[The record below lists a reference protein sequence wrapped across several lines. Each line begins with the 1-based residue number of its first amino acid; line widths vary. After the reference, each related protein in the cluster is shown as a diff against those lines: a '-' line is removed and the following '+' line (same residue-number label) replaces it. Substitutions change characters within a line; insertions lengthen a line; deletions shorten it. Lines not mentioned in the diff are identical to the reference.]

1 MWNGTEFHIDTAA
14 KLNALILTVVLMRG
28 TQYITVHRAEN
39 FIKNNKTKV
48 FLSVDVNL
56 WKICL
61 HYLLT

>member
-14 KLNALILTVVLMRG
+14 KLNALTLTVVLMRG